1 MSGSSDPATP
11 GDPETPTDPVDREPA
26 LVDREPVDGDPV
38 DGDPAPGRFE
48 SGPESP
54 DPVLTGDQLRSMGR
68 WMFARGLL
76 GFAFGMATVFWPR
89 DILANATQLT
99 LGVQTVDWVIIAYL
113 ALSAVLLVLAARRA
127 PQPVRTALLGQ
138 AVVVVPAV
146 VFLLIADTPPQLRA
160 AVCIWAILHGALEL
174 WIHRTLRAAPM
185 ASDHL
190 IAAACHLLLG
200 VILAFG
206 SDMGALTI
214 FGFAGAAVVIAS
226 VLYMVGGYSRVAR
239 ARA

>member
-1 MSGSSDPATP
+1 MSGSSDPAVP
-11 GDPETPTDPVDREPA
+11 SDPETPTDPVDR
-26 LVDREPVDGDPV
+26 
-38 DGDPAPGRFE
+38 DPAPGRFG
-48 SGPESP
+48 SGPEGP
-54 DPVLTGDQLRSMGR
+54 DSVDPLLTRDQVRSMGR

-99 LGVQTVDWVIIAYL
+99 LGVQTVDWVLIAYL
-113 ALSAVLLVLAARRA
+113 SASAILLVLAGRGV

-174 WIHRTLRAAPM
+174 WIHRTLRTSPM

-190 IAAACHLLLG
+190 IAAGCHLLLG

-206 SDMGALTI
+206 TDMGALTI

>member
-1 MSGSSDPATP
+1 MSGSSDPAVP
-11 GDPETPTDPVDREPA
+11 SDPETPTDPVDR
-26 LVDREPVDGDPV
+26 
-38 DGDPAPGRFE
+38 DPAPGRFG
-48 SGPESP
+48 SGPEGP
-54 DPVLTGDQLRSMGR
+54 DSVDPLLTRDQVRSMGR

-99 LGVQTVDWVIIAYL
+99 LGVQTVDWVLIAYL
-113 ALSAVLLVLAARRA
+113 SASAILLVLAARGV

-174 WIHRTLRAAPM
+174 WIHRTLRTSPM

-190 IAAACHLLLG
+190 IAAGCHLLLG

-206 SDMGALTI
+206 TDMGALTI

>member
-1 MSGSSDPATP
+1 MSGSSDPAVP
-11 GDPETPTDPVDREPA
+11 GDPETPTESVDRERA
-26 LVDREPVDGDPV
+26 DR
-38 DGDPAPGRFE
+38 DPAPGRFE
-48 SGPESP
+48 SGPEGPDSV
-54 DPVLTGDQLRSMGR
+54 DPVLTRDQVRSMGR
-68 WMFARGLL
+68 WMFVRGLL

-89 DILANATQLT
+89 DILADPTQLT
-99 LGVQTVDWVIIAYL
+99 LGVQTVDWVIMAYL
-113 ALSAVLLVLAARRA
+113 VVSAVLLVLAARST

-174 WIHRTLRAAPM
+174 WVHRTLRTSPM

-190 IAAACHLLLG
+190 IAAGCHLLLG

-226 VLYMVGGYSRVAR
+226 VLYMVGGYSRVAG
-239 ARA
+239 ARS

>member
-1 MSGSSDPATP
+1 MSGSSDPAVP
-11 GDPETPTDPVDREPA
+11 GDPETPTESVDRERA
-26 LVDREPVDGDPV
+26 DR
-38 DGDPAPGRFE
+38 DPAPGRFE
-48 SGPESP
+48 SGPEGPDSV
-54 DPVLTGDQLRSMGR
+54 DPVLTRDQVRSMGR
-68 WMFARGLL
+68 WMFVRGLL

-89 DILANATQLT
+89 DILADPTQLT
-99 LGVQTVDWVIIAYL
+99 LGVQTVDWVIMAYL
-113 ALSAVLLVLAARRA
+113 VVSAVLLVLAARST

-174 WIHRTLRAAPM
+174 WIHRTLRTSPM
-185 ASDHL
+185 ASDYL
-190 IAAACHLLLG
+190 IAAGCHLLLG

-239 ARA
+239 ARS

>member
-1 MSGSSDPATP
+1 MSGSSDPAVP
-11 GDPETPTDPVDREPA
+11 GDPETPTESVDRERA
-26 LVDREPVDGDPV
+26 DR
-38 DGDPAPGRFE
+38 DPAPGRFE
-48 SGPESP
+48 SGPEGPDSV
-54 DPVLTGDQLRSMGR
+54 DPVLTRDQVRSMGR
-68 WMFARGLL
+68 WMFVRGLL

-89 DILANATQLT
+89 DILADPTQLT
-99 LGVQTVDWVIIAYL
+99 LGVQTVDWVIMAYL
-113 ALSAVLLVLAARRA
+113 VVSAVLLVLAARST

-174 WIHRTLRAAPM
+174 WVHRTLRTSPM

-190 IAAACHLLLG
+190 IAAGCHLLLG

-214 FGFAGAAVVIAS
+214 FGFSGAAVVIAS

-239 ARA
+239 ARS

>member
-1 MSGSSDPATP
+1 MSGSSDP
-11 GDPETPTDPVDREPA
+11 ELPTDPADRDPA
-26 LVDREPVDGDPV
+26 PVGAESGAEPVDPILTREELR
-38 DGDPAPGRFE
+38 A
-48 SGPESP
+48 SG
-54 DPVLTGDQLRSMGR
+54 T

-89 DILANATQLT
+89 DVITDARQLT
-99 LGVQTVDWVIIAYL
+99 LGVQTVDWVMMGYL
-113 ALSAVLLVLAARRA
+113 VLSACLLVPAARSA

-138 AVVVVPAV
+138 AVVVVPAL

-160 AVCIWAILHGALEL
+160 AVCIWALLHGALEL
-174 WIHRTLRAAPM
+174 WIFRTMRSAPM

-206 SDMGALTI
+206 DDMGALTI
-214 FGFAGAAVVIAS
+214 FGFTGAAVVIAS
-226 VLYMVGGYSRVAR
+226 VLYMVGGHTRRSR

>member
-1 MSGSSDPATP
+1 MSGSSDPAVP
-11 GDPETPTDPVDREPA
+11 GDPETPTESVDRERA
-26 LVDREPVDGDPV
+26 DR
-38 DGDPAPGRFE
+38 DPAPGRFE
-48 SGPESP
+48 SGPEGPDSV
-54 DPVLTGDQLRSMGR
+54 DPVLTRDQVRSMGR
-68 WMFARGLL
+68 WMFVRGLL

-89 DILANATQLT
+89 DILADPTQLT
-99 LGVQTVDWVIIAYL
+99 LGVQTVDWVIMAYL
-113 ALSAVLLVLAARRA
+113 VVSAVLLVLAARST

-174 WIHRTLRAAPM
+174 WVHRTLRTSPM

-190 IAAACHLLLG
+190 IAAGCHLLLG

-239 ARA
+239 ARS

>member
-1 MSGSSDPATP
+1 MSGSSDPAVP
-11 GDPETPTDPVDREPA
+11 GDPETPTESVDRERA
-26 LVDREPVDGDPV
+26 DR
-38 DGDPAPGRFE
+38 DPAPGRFE
-48 SGPESP
+48 SGPEGPDSV
-54 DPVLTGDQLRSMGR
+54 DPVLTRDQVRSMGR
-68 WMFARGLL
+68 WMFVRGLL

-89 DILANATQLT
+89 DILADPTQLT
-99 LGVQTVDWVIIAYL
+99 LGVQTVDWVIMAYL
-113 ALSAVLLVLAARRA
+113 VVSAVLLVLAARST

-138 AVVVVPAV
+138 AVVIVPAV

-174 WIHRTLRAAPM
+174 WIHRTLRTSPM

-190 IAAACHLLLG
+190 IAAGCHLLLG

-239 ARA
+239 ARS

>member
-1 MSGSSDPATP
+1 MSGSSDPAVP
-11 GDPETPTDPVDREPA
+11 GDPETPTESVDRERA
-26 LVDREPVDGDPV
+26 DR
-38 DGDPAPGRFE
+38 DPAPGRFE
-48 SGPESP
+48 SGPEGPDSV
-54 DPVLTGDQLRSMGR
+54 DPVLTRDQVRSMGR
-68 WMFARGLL
+68 WMFVRGLL

-89 DILANATQLT
+89 DILADPTQLT
-99 LGVQTVDWVIIAYL
+99 LGVQTVDWVIMAYL
-113 ALSAVLLVLAARRA
+113 VVSAVLLVLAARST

-174 WIHRTLRAAPM
+174 WIHRTLRTSLM

-190 IAAACHLLLG
+190 IAAGCHLLLG

-239 ARA
+239 ARS

>member
-1 MSGSSDPATP
+1 MSGSSDPAVP
-11 GDPETPTDPVDREPA
+11 GDPETPTESVDRERA
-26 LVDREPVDGDPV
+26 DR
-38 DGDPAPGRFE
+38 DPAPGRFE
-48 SGPESP
+48 SGPEGPDSV
-54 DPVLTGDQLRSMGR
+54 DPVLTRDQVRSMGR
-68 WMFARGLL
+68 WMFVRGLL

-89 DILANATQLT
+89 DILADPTQLT
-99 LGVQTVDWVIIAYL
+99 LGVQTVDWVIMAYL
-113 ALSAVLLVLAARRA
+113 VVSAVLLVLAARST

-146 VFLLIADTPPQLRA
+146 VFLVIADTPPQLRA

-174 WIHRTLRAAPM
+174 WVHRTLRTSPM

-190 IAAACHLLLG
+190 IAAGCHLLLG

-239 ARA
+239 ARS